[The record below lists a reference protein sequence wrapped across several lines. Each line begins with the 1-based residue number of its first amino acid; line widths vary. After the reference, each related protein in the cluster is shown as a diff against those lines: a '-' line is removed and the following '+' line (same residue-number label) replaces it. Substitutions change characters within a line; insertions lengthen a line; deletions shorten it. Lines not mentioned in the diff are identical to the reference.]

1 MAEEI
6 AALEQT
12 STCDLVS
19 YPPRVGLITCKW
31 IYKVKTCSDGSCER
45 YKACLIAHG
54 FQQEQCRDYD
64 ETFTHVAH
72 MTIFT
77 LFLPWL
83 LFGSGPSLSLM

>member
-72 MTIFT
+72 MTTIHT
-77 LFLPWL
+77 L